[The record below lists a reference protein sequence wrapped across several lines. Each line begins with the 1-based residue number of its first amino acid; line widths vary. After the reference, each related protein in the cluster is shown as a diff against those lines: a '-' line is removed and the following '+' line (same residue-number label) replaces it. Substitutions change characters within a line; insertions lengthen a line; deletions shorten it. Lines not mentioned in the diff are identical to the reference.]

1 MPEQKELFFLNN
13 QNLFSNNYLEHR
25 LPAASLWKE
34 QGEKAGEVFDR
45 IKKLYV
51 AVKPLKLGSGEEAGI
66 EENNISRLVLV
77 KKIEE
82 YDEQHKRT
90 WVIHFVSAEVNT
102 DAIRL
107 DWEASQYQW
116 ASLEELAVLEPMIP
130 SFRRNALEI
139 MHKKSEKVS
148 APYSGAF

>member
-66 EENNISRLVLV
+66 EEKFIFLDHACVFG
-77 KKIEE
+77 
-82 YDEQHKRT
+82 
-90 WVIHFVSAEVNT
+90 HF
-102 DAIRL
+102 
-107 DWEASQYQW
+107 
-116 ASLEELAVLEPMIP
+116 LADH
-130 SFRRNALEI
+130 F
-139 MHKKSEKVS
+139 
-148 APYSGAF
+148 